1 MQRRFLSIWFR
12 YLVTDWQ
19 TLRSPSLKGCP
30 FAFAKPER
38 GRKIITAINP
48 EAAAEGVTLNM
59 NVADAKAIFPNL
71 EIIDTKPGRE
81 ARLLKGL
88 GEWCVRYAPIVAVDL
103 PDGLILEI
111 TGCAHLWGGEASYL
125 EEIESRLHSKGYH
138 TQAAIADTVGAA
150 WAKARFDN
158 TAPVVESG
166 MQAHALLNFPPA
178 SLRLE
183 PQVIERLHKLGLTK
197 VHSFINMPHSA
208 LKRRFGDDLIKRI
221 RQALG
226 QEEEY
231 LEPISIPEPFQ
242 ERLPCLEP
250 IRTAVGIEVAI
261 LRMLESLCERLQKEG
276 KGLRKAIMTCYR
288 VDGKIEQVSIGT
300 SKASNHTPHLFKL
313 LELHIS
319 TIRPGFGIELFTLD
333 ATQVED
339 APITQEALWAGKQ
352 GLNNQE
358 VAELLDR
365 LAGKLGA
372 NVIHRYL
379 PDEHYWPE
387 RSIKLASALD
397 EQPATAWVK
406 DRPRPT
412 MLLKTPVVIEVTAP
426 VPDYPPMSFRYQDKV
441 HYVRKSDGPERIERE
456 WWADAG
462 EHRDYY
468 QVEDDL
474 GQRYWI
480 FRSGHYGS
488 DTPSQWY
495 LHGFF
500 A

>member
-12 YLVTDWQ
+12 YLITDWQ
-19 TLRSPSLKGCP
+19 TLRMPSLKGSP
-30 FAFAKPER
+30 FAFARPER

-48 EAAAEGVTLNM
+48 EAEAEGVSPNM

-71 EIIDTKPGRE
+71 EIIDAKPGRE

-88 GEWCVRYAPIVAVDL
+88 GEWCIRYAPIVAVDL

-111 TGCAHLWGGEASYL
+111 SGCAHLWGGEAAYL
-125 EEIESRLHSKGYH
+125 KEIVSRLQSKGYY
-138 TQAAIADTVGAA
+138 TQAGISDTIGSAWAIA
-150 WAKARFDN
+150 RFSKR
-158 TAPVVESG
+158 TPIIEPG
-166 MQAHALLNFPPA
+166 LQADALLSLPPA
-178 SLRLE
+178 CLRLE
-183 PQVIERLHKLGLTK
+183 APVLERLHKLGLTK
-197 VHSFINMPHSA
+197 VQSFINMPHTA
-208 LKRRFGDDLIKRI
+208 LRRRFGEALIQRL

-231 LEPISIPEPFQ
+231 IQPIYIPEPFQ

-250 IRTAVGIEVAI
+250 IRTAAGIEVAI
-261 LRMLESLCERLQKEG
+261 TRLLEAMCDRLQKEG
-276 KGLRKAIMTCYR
+276 KGLRKAIMKCYR

-300 SKASNHTPHLFKL
+300 SKASNHSLHLFKL

-319 TIRPGFGIELFTLD
+319 SIRPDFGIELFLLE

-339 APITQEALWAGKQ
+339 AAMPQEALWAGKQ
-352 GLNNQE
+352 GLKNKE
-358 VAELLDR
+358 LAELLDR

-372 NVIHRYL
+372 DTIHRYL

-387 RSIKLASALD
+387 RSIKLASSLD
-397 EQPATAWVK
+397 EQPATSWVK

-412 MLLKTPVVIEVTAP
+412 LLLKQPVLIEVTAP
-426 VPDYPPMSFRYQDKV
+426 VPDYPPMSFRYLDKV
-441 HYVRKSDGPERIERE
+441 HYVGKSDGPERIERE
-456 WWADAG
+456 WWSDAG

-468 QVEDDL
+468 QVEDKL

-488 DTPSQWY
+488 DIPSQWF